1 MNGGT
6 CPPNGK
12 LSWFIGE
19 VRGGKTVSTTNIK
32 LEVPV
37 GVSNRHVHLSQEH
50 LEQLFGPGYEL
61 THLKDLG
68 QPGQYACKETVSVV
82 GSKGVIENVRI
93 LGPIRKNSQV
103 EISRTD
109 AFKLGLKAPIRDS
122 GDHSGTPGCV
132 LVGPRG
138 LVALD
143 QGVIIAA
150 RHIHMTPAMANK
162 CGLKDKDLVSVIVN
176 GERGLIFNNVL
187 IRVRQD
193 FALEIHL
200 DIDEANGALLNN
212 GDKVIMLT
220 KKQDALS
227 LVG

>member
-1 MNGGT
+1 MSAKN
-6 CPPNGK
+6 
-12 LSWFIGE
+12 
-19 VRGGKTVSTTNIK
+19 VR

-50 LEQLFGPGYEL
+50 LEQLFGSGYEL
-61 THLKDLG
+61 VSIKDLG
-68 QPGQYACKETVSVV
+68 QPGQFACKETVTVV
-82 GSKGVIENVRI
+82 GTKGAIENVRV
-93 LGPIRKNSQV
+93 LGPVRKNSQV

-122 GDHSGTPGCV
+122 GDHTGTPGCV

-138 LVALD
+138 VVTLER
-143 QGVIIAA
+143 GVIIAA
-150 RHIHMTPAMANK
+150 RHIHMTPAMANQY
-162 CGLKDKDLVSVIVN
+162 GLKDKDLVSVIVD

-187 IRVRQD
+187 IRVRED

-200 DIDEANGALLNN
+200 DTDEANAALLNN

-220 KKQDALS
+220 NKQDALS